1 MSSKQKKE
9 EKKTQENCIGYMKDK
24 EKQIYRKKYYIVSN
38 PLDNYYYPK
47 LHARSW
53 WPNGLFQVK
62 RRYCYGETG
71 LQYFYEKNNVE
82 QLKDI
87 NSEENT
93 KEKELKNFARTFNEY
108 DFAKENDYII
118 TIEYCASCSD
128 HSSITQHSNKMFQ
141 NLATNYQKIIQTR
154 FPFIKVILKP
164 IDVDILKEEE
174 YKLPKLPP
182 NGQSYPNVQYIN
194 DKFKPCRIGAFE
206 IQLYSKKGGIQ
217 LIHSKLYTKQWP
229 KVSTVLGK
237 IVSCM
242 PLFDLNLILYDKEDY
257 IEKEKMD
264 GIQVNVYLVNNENIQ
279 EYINNIEDD
288 VGNVTNPGKR
298 LETIKM
304 SRRMKKESLYLDP
317 LIATN
322 GTRTASG
329 YQTSRV
335 NTFSGGS
342 TMKTNNIG
350 YSTNGFSTG
359 RNLRINCDLSTL
371 KGKLIFRKYTQIEK
385 EREQEEKEE
394 QEKQKEEQEKQKEEE
409 EKGKKEEEKG
419 KEMEEQNKS
428 NNENIELQ
436 NEEENHDIKQE
447 DNNGEDKKEDEKSTS
462 RIKSSNS
469 NRIKSGQS
477 NQEQKE
483 QQTKTRNESG
493 KSKKEPNNSRKQ
505 TGKSKRED
513 KNKTDETAEN
523 VNTALNFCNLPYDTY
538 IIETIENSNFLS
550 SLTLL
555 SFNSIEKKSGKKT
568 KPKEIKPQEQ
578 EKVEPEENNQV
589 TKYLGLYHQTKATIN
604 IHLYTET
611 EVPPQEETN
620 PVQQNQQQLTD
631 EKETKPATDQQE
643 QQNNI
648 EITPITSSSITLTNI
663 NTSTRYS
670 IVPNN
675 KGLYEFKTEPG
686 RYKLE
691 IYDKDYE
698 SITKK
703 ITLERGLNTINI
715 KLTPERMCDINIKVV
730 AYNFDKE
737 EENNQQEEQK
747 NDLFTPIQNAEVSIF
762 KNASDLL
769 GEGITDKNGK
779 MLFTADT
786 NENLLSILV
795 NKIGYYSAQRFF
807 SRNKEMKVNEEN
819 GNYELNMTFVLLSE
833 KAIIESQNIIFITY
847 MNVNQKLFDLNLQFY
862 GSQKAQKRTL
872 IKDSQEENGIIIAKF
887 DYKEEEDESTGNN
900 EDEEE
905 INPKREEDETNHYE
919 EIVRIGLS
927 YNFEKEKEEEE
938 EEKSINASHHSG
950 KSKEKD
956 KKQEEEEPIDI
967 KEKIDYLNKIM
978 CEGMIYTP
986 NNNFYV
992 NIPNTVYEE
1001 SNLKKENNINE
1012 SNSGANDENNNN
1024 KEEEKKKKGLYWDL
1038 GWLDIKNRLFYETST
1053 FFDLSQIPRREYYF
1067 EEWIEFLQKLI
1078 DKKIYLHLFE
1088 FFNFQKSWLTETDR
1102 LLSRATFNHILSN
1115 LLLEDFN
1122 EQKAQEE
1129 NTVEVKD
1136 ISPFIISITS
1146 LPTEDKDNLENDNCI
1161 SYRLLKKKITS
1172 NLKNF
1177 SCAPPNTTNSFN

>member
-1 MSSKQKKE
+1 MSSKPKKE
-9 EKKTQENCIGYMKDK
+9 ENKTQENRIGYMKDK

-108 DFAKENDYII
+108 DFARENDYII
-118 TIEYCASCSD
+118 TIEYCASCSE
-128 HSSITQHSNKMFQ
+128 HSSITQHSNEMFQ

-206 IQLYSKKGGIQ
+206 IQLYSKKGGVQ

-257 IEKEKMD
+257 TEKEKMD

-304 SRRMKKESLYLDP
+304 SRRMKKEALYLDS
-317 LIATN
+317 LGSTN
-322 GTRTASG
+322 GTKTVSA
-329 YQTSRV
+329 YATSRA
-335 NTFSGGS
+335 NTFSGKS
-342 TMKTNNIG
+342 TMKTNNRA
-350 YSTNGFSTG
+350 YSSTG
-359 RNLRINCDLSTL
+359 QSTGGNFRINCDLSTL
-371 KGKLIFRKYTQIEK
+371 KGRLIFRKYTQIEK
-385 EREQEEKEE
+385 EREQEEKERE
-394 QEKQKEEQEKQKEEE
+394 ERERLQREKEEQERQKREEE
-409 EKGKKEEEKG
+409 E
-419 KEMEEQNKS
+419 
-428 NNENIELQ
+428 NN
-436 NEEENHDIKQE
+436 DIKQE
-447 DNNGEDKKEDEKSTS
+447 EIQNEENKKDDEKSKS
-462 RIKSSNS
+462 RIKSANS
-469 NRIKSGQS
+469 NRIRSGQS
-477 NQEQKE
+477 NQDQKE
-483 QQTKTRNESG
+483 QQIKSRHESG
-493 KSKKEPNNSRKQ
+493 KSKKESNKSRQQ
-505 TGKSKRED
+505 TGKSKREE
-513 KNKTDETAEN
+513 KNKIEETAEN
-523 VNTALNFCNLPYDTY
+523 VNTTLNFCNLPYDTY

-555 SFNSIEKKSGKKT
+555 SFNSIENKPGKKA
-568 KPKEIKPQEQ
+568 KSKEITAQEQQNQTQKQKNQEQ
-578 EKVEPEENNQV
+578 EKVEVEENNQV
-589 TKYLGLYHQTKATIN
+589 IKYLGLYHQTKATIN

-611 EVPPQEETN
+611 EVPCQEETN
-620 PVQQNQQQLTD
+620 PTQQNQQQLTD
-631 EKETKPATDQQE
+631 EKETKPTTDHQE

-670 IVPNN
+670 IVPNK

-686 RYKLE
+686 YYKIE

-703 ITLERGLNTINI
+703 ITLSRGLNTINI

-737 EENNQQEEQK
+737 EEEKDEEEKQQQQEEQK
-747 NDLFTPIQNAEVSIF
+747 SQPFTPIQNAEVSIF
-762 KNASDLL
+762 KGTSDLL
-769 GEGITDKNGK
+769 GEGITDKSGK
-779 MLFTADT
+779 MIFTADT
-786 NENLLSILV
+786 NENSLSILV

-807 SRNKEMKVNEEN
+807 SRNKEMKVNEET
-819 GNYELNMTFVLLSE
+819 GNYEFNMTFVLLSE
-833 KAIIESQNIIFITY
+833 KAIMEKQTIIFITY
-847 MNVNQKLFDLNLQFY
+847 MNLNQKLFDLNLQFY

-887 DYKEEEDESTGNN
+887 DYKEEDEDTGNN
-900 EDEEE
+900 EVEEE
-905 INPKREEDETNHYE
+905 DTNLEEEDETNHYE

-927 YNFEKEKEEEE
+927 YNFEKEK
-938 EEKSINASHHSG
+938 G
-950 KSKEKD
+950 
-956 KKQEEEEPIDI
+956 EEEEPIDI
-967 KEKIDYLNKIM
+967 KEKIEYLNKIL

-986 NNNFYV
+986 NNSFYV
-992 NIPNTVYEE
+992 NIPNTVYEDP
-1001 SNLKKENNINE
+1001 NLQKENNVNE
-1012 SNSGANDENNNN
+1012 SKSDLVFVDNDNENNKTNENNESKKTNEN

-1038 GWLDIKNRLFYETST
+1038 GWLDIKNKLFYETST
-1053 FFDLSQIPRREYYF
+1053 FFDLSQTPTREYYF

-1102 LLSRATFNHILSN
+1102 LLSRATFNNILSN

-1122 EQKAQEE
+1122 EKKDQEE
-1129 NTVEVKD
+1129 NAIEVKD
-1136 ISPFIISITS
+1136 ISPFIISIMS
-1146 LPTEDKDNLENDNCI
+1146 LPIEDKDNLENDNCI

-1177 SCAPPNTTNSFN
+1177 SCAPPTTTNSFN